1 MEKPEISLLFVEDD
15 VVLQNVYKY
24 TLTKIVD
31 KLYFANNGKEG
42 YQLYKKYRPQIIVTD
57 IRMPVINGL
66 DMARN
71 IKMLDKNVRII
82 LVSAFMEPRYFMQAI
97 ELGVKSFIMKP
108 IDAEKLKSVINEQVE
123 DIFLEWKFQK
133 EEERRRKA
141 EEATLKSETILKTL
155 VDASA
160 SFFHYG
166 FNSISVLPTLKNLGE
181 ATKSSRVYIFENKKE
196 NNGYFTKLLFEWTAK
211 GVKKRIND
219 KVYNDVSLSTELI
232 ADWVEKLS
240 KGENVVSLTRN
251 VKNDTLRKNLEKYGV
266 LSILMIPIFVNDEWW
281 GFVGID
287 DQKTERIW
295 TDVEIKA
302 LEAMA
307 NNLGAAIYR
316 RNVELE
322 LLRMNALLE
331 ERVKQRTRDLEV
343 EVAER
348 KVAEMLLRDSE
359 EKYRLIFENANSSIL
374 LIREGIITLVNPKTV
389 DIFNY
394 FPKVM
399 IGNKLSA
406 LVNEKYKQIIVDCF
420 EKNEYHEKCAS
431 FDVVIETADGKS
443 KWVEIKSNKIVWD
456 NVDSYLLFIS
466 DITARKDAEYK
477 LNMLNKSLEER
488 IKEKVEDIK
497 LQQQLLMQKSKLESM
512 GELSAGLAHE
522 LNQPLVGIS
531 MALDNIMMK
540 VSEDNFVDI
549 KYLHNKFKYVFDDI
563 ERINRIIQHVRLFSR
578 EQEFNLNEKVNVNE
592 VIENALSMM
601 EMQMKNHSIFVDLQ
615 LSDEPLLIEGNQYRL
630 EQVIVNLLSNAKY
643 ALGEKRKMLKG
654 SNYKMSIAIKS
665 SVKNNRV
672 VIEVTD
678 NGTGIDRGVIT
689 KIFNPFFT
697 TKSGKEGTGLG
708 LSISYGIIKE
718 MKGSIAVKSEKG
730 NYTTFV
736 IELPKA

>member
-24 TLTKIVD
+24 TLAKTVD

-42 YQLYKKYRPQIIVTD
+42 YEFYKKYRPQIIITD

-66 DMARN
+66 DMARK

-97 ELGVKSFIMKP
+97 ELGVKGFLMKP
-108 IDAEKLKSVINEQVE
+108 IDAEKLKTVINEQKE
-123 DIFLEWKFQK
+123 DIYLDWKFQI

-141 EEATLKSETILKTL
+141 EQATLKSEAILKTL

-181 ATKSSRVYIFENKKE
+181 ATKSSRVYIFENEEKNKE
-196 NNGYFTKLLFEWTAK
+196 TVTTLRFEWTAK
-211 GVKKRIND
+211 GIKKRMND
-219 KVYNDVSLSTELI
+219 KAYKEISLSLDLFS
-232 ADWVEKLS
+232 DWVGILS
-240 KGENVVSLTRN
+240 KGENVISFTKDIKN
-251 VKNDTLRKNLEKYGV
+251 VALRQNLESYGV
-266 LSILMIPIFVNDEWW
+266 LSILMIPIFVNDQWW
-281 GFVGID
+281 GFIGID
-287 DQKTERIW
+287 DHKRERIW

-331 ERVKQRTRDLEV
+331 ERVKQRTRELEV

-359 EKYRLIFENANSSIL
+359 EKYRLIFENANSAIL

-389 DIFNY
+389 DIFGY
-394 FPKVM
+394 FPKLM
-399 IGNKLSA
+399 IGNKLSS
-406 LVNEKYKQIIVDCF
+406 LVVKKYKRIINECF
-420 EKNEYHEKCAS
+420 EKEQYVEKCAS
-431 FDVVIETADGKS
+431 FDVEIETAEGKT

-456 NVDSYLLFIS
+456 NVDSYLLFVS
-466 DITARKDAEYK
+466 DITARKNAEYK

-497 LQQQLLMQKSKLESM
+497 QQQQLLMQKSKLESM

-531 MALDNIMMK
+531 MALDNIMIK
-540 VSEDNFVDI
+540 VAEDNFVDI

-578 EQEFNLNEKVNVNE
+578 EQEFNLDEKVDVNE

-601 EMQMKNHSIFVDLQ
+601 EMQMKNHSINVDLQ
-615 LSDEPLLIEGNQYRL
+615 LGKSPLWIKGNQYRL

-643 ALGEKRKMLKG
+643 ALQKKKSQLNDNGYFM
-654 SNYKMSIAIKS
+654 NITIKS
-665 SVKNNRV
+665 KTENENV

-678 NGTGIDRGVIT
+678 NGTGIESHVIS

-708 LSISYGIIKE
+708 LSISYGIIQE
-718 MKGSIAVKSEKG
+718 MRGNISVKSEIGK
-730 NYTTFV
+730 YTTFV
-736 IELPKA
+736 IELPKV